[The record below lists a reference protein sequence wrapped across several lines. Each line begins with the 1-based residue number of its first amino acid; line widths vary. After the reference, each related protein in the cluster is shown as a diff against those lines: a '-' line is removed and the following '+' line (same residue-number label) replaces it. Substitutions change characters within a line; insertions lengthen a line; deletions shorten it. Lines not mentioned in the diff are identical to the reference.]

1 MGGRIHPAHDG
12 DYHLALSINTTL
24 LRIADGIILNG
35 TLWVKK
41 NRDSTT

>member
-1 MGGRIHPAHDG
+1 MGGRKNPANDE
-12 DYHLALSINTTL
+12 DFHLTFSINTTL

-41 NRDSTT
+41 NRNYII